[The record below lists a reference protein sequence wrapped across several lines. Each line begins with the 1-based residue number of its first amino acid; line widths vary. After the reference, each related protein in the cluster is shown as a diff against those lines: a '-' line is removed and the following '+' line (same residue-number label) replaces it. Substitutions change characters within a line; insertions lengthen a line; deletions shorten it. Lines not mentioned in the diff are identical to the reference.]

1 MSNFWK
7 LFRMNSNYQEMQAD
21 LQCLANQQS
30 QLQHNSLQTEMLL
43 QHYPGIQSLQ
53 QVYQSSHPVHQPQ
66 NYLMNLQ
73 QNNNSGMPNRQ
84 MMQKIEHNNTE
95 NDQQWHSLMNE
106 PPLTVFNNYQP
117 AHTQY
122 QHQPYV
128 NNKRSVSNT
137 LPNSSN
143 AFPTIDNHYLPQE
156 PYDHIMQPN
165 KETQSQ
171 QFFLHNNQQHQQ
183 TFRKS
188 WDITSMPQTNTF
200 AEESQNVWNGR

>member
-1 MSNFWK
+1 
-7 LFRMNSNYQEMQAD
+7 MNSNYQEMQAD

-53 QVYQSSHPVHQPQ
+53 QVYQNSHPVHQPQ
-66 NYLMNLQ
+66 NYLMNRQ
-73 QNNNSGMPNRQ
+73 QNNNSGMPNGQ
-84 MMQKIEHNNTE
+84 MIQKIEHNNTE
-95 NDQQWHSLMNE
+95 NDQQWHSLMNQ
-106 PPLTVFNNYQP
+106 PPLPVFNNYQP

-128 NNKRSVSNT
+128 NNQRSVSNT
-137 LPNSSN
+137 LPNSN
-143 AFPTIDNHYLPQE
+143 AFPSTDNHYLPQE
-156 PYDHIMQPN
+156 TYDHIVQPN

-188 WDITSMPQTNTF
+188 WDMTSMPQTNTF
-200 AEESQNVWNGR
+200 AQEPQNVWNGR